1 MPFGALIRR
10 GTSFFNNGKSVGT
23 ATKETLFPTV
33 SKEVDGE
40 DCDHDCDHC
49 PGYGRAFDKI
59 GVETE
64 GELWGGI
71 KGFAN
76 HIIVATGETDW
87 IRDVEDISGSV
98 MRELK
103 KNSEML
109 EQGVSLTSLIYH
121 SWGNLCR
128 RSI

>member
-23 ATKETLFPTV
+23 ATKDTLFPTV

-49 PGYGRAFDKI
+49 PGYGRAFDKVGI
-59 GVETE
+59 ETE

-109 EQGVSLTSLIYH
+109 EQGVSLTALIRH
-121 SWGNLCR
+121 GTIFAEGQFN
-128 RSI
+128 

>member
-23 ATKETLFPTV
+23 ATKDTLFPVV

-59 GVETE
+59 GIEAGE
-64 GELWGGI
+64 ELWGGI

-76 HIIVATGETDW
+76 HVIVATGETDW

-103 KNSEML
+103 KKSEML
-109 EQGVSLTSLIYH
+109 EQGVSPTLLTYH
-121 SWGNLCR
+121 S
-128 RSI
+128 